1 MSSDVAVTATA
12 PGAAFARSVAMT
24 VDPRSLNY
32 PGINDDRQTA
42 EEGLEPEPQAEREG
56 DRRTGTNDE
65 LKELDRAERRR
76 KSTSS

>member
-1 MSSDVAVTATA
+1 
-12 PGAAFARSVAMT
+12 MT

-32 PGINDDRQTA
+32 PGVNDDREPA
-42 EEGLEPEPQAEREG
+42 EDGLEPEPQGEREG

-76 KSTSS
+76 K